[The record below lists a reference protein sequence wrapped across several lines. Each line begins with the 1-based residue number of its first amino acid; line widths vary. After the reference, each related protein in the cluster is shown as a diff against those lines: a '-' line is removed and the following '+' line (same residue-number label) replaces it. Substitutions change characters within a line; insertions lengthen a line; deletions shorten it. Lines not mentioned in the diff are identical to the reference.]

1 VKGAKTKERAVGVPE
16 AAPSVPTASPGQHAK
31 VDLPPRQHSKVDL
44 VLEPEFFLEEMARVS
59 LQEVAVGGRVLRPG
73 SRVRL
78 HPRADGD
85 LLDTALAGRSAVIE
99 GIDEDDTGAAH
110 VAVIVDDDPGR
121 GLGSTR
127 HPAHRFFFAPW
138 ELEPLEQDEGSAPQ
152 RRVLVAGIGNLFL
165 GDDGFG
171 AVVAQRLLER
181 KQTAGVEVVDFG
193 IRGMDLAYALGQ
205 FYHAAILVDAL
216 PGGGVPGVLVV
227 MEAQT
232 EGEAAPNLDGHRMDP
247 LSVLRVARSLGPLP
261 GQILIVGCRPQE
273 ISEEWHPETAMSL
286 SAPVAA
292 AVEKAADLVE
302 QLAAQLAAAP
312 CQQNSPQ

>member
-1 VKGAKTKERAVGVPE
+1 MKSAKSKKCASKAPESAPGA
-16 AAPSVPTASPGQHAK
+16 PTAT
-31 VDLPPRQHSKVDL
+31 LRQLRKVDL
-44 VLEPEFFLEEMARVS
+44 VLEPECFQEEMARVS
-59 LQEVAVGGRVLRPG
+59 LQEVEIGGRILRPG

-78 HPRADGD
+78 HPREGCD

-121 GLGSTR
+121 ALGRTR
-127 HPAHRFFFAPW
+127 HPAHRFFFAPG
-138 ELEPLEQDEGSAPQ
+138 ELEPIEQGPGSATR

-171 AVVAQRLLER
+171 AVVAQRLLKRE
-181 KQTAGVEVVDFG
+181 QTVGVDVVDFG

-205 FYHAAILVDAL
+205 DYHAAILVDAL

-232 EGEAAPNLDGHRMDP
+232 DGQAAPNLDGHRMDP
-247 LSVLRVARSLGPLP
+247 LSVLRIARSLGPLP

-273 ISEEWHPETAMSL
+273 ISEEWNLETAMIL
-286 SAPVAA
+286 STPVAA

-302 QLAAQLAAAP
+302 QLAAQLVAAP
-312 CQQNSPQ
+312 CLQTQPQ